1 MENRQIVS
9 IDCAA
14 VLFDLD
20 GVLIDSTACIER
32 HWRQWAHAHGLDVGA
47 VMRVAH
53 GRRTV
58 ETMQLAAPH
67 LDDVE
72 AEARYFV
79 AQEALDTEGVF
90 EIDGATALLNALPL
104 DSWAIVTSGS
114 RDVATSRLNHVG
126 LPIPRVLIT
135 ADDVIQGKPDPEPY
149 LAAAHRLGLEAEQ
162 CVVFEDSPAGLA
174 AAHAAGMQAVALAT
188 THRASELGRACVI
201 AERLRDIQI
210 DAGSRNRLSIW
221 VSGAT
226 AGAAARALGSDR

>member
-1 MENRQIVS
+1 MENARIVS

-32 HWRQWAHAHGLDVGA
+32 HWQQWAHAHDLDVGA
-47 VMRVAH
+47 VMRGAH

-72 AEARYFV
+72 AEARHFA

-90 EIDGATALLNALPL
+90 EIHGAAALLHALPPA
-104 DSWAIVTSGS
+104 SWAIVTSGS
-114 RDVATSRLNHVG
+114 RDVARARLNATG

-135 ADDVIQGKPDPEPY
+135 ADDVTQGKPNPEPY

-188 THRASELGRACVI
+188 THRASELERAVVI

-210 DAGSRNRLSIW
+210 EAGSRNRLSIR
-221 VSGAT
+221 VRGIT
-226 AGAAARALGSDR
+226 EC